1 MPTRTRKHGTRETT
15 SPTPDERVAA
25 FRKIVAEKQYAK
37 IDGVMVDLFSASA
50 VVQVYDALNP
60 DNQKKYAAMP
70 ASKMAAV
77 AFQLMKGKK

>member
-15 SPTPDERVAA
+15 NPTPDERVAA

-70 ASKMAAV
+70 AAKMAAA